1 MERAELA
8 PARTTTMQN
17 STYTTR
23 STEALQS
30 AQGAAA
36 AAGHPEITPLH
47 LAAALL
53 DQPEGVTKAL
63 LQKLGVETTAL
74 KAEIERQLG
83 ALPSA
88 QGGQLGA
95 SRSFAAVMQTAGEA
109 AKQLGDEYVSTEH
122 LFLALVKAGGEPLQ
136 PILASRGLEPTKVE
150 AALTEVRGGRKVTS
164 ADPEGTFEALSKYAV
179 DLTADAANGKLD
191 PVIGRDVEIRRVMQV
206 LSRRRKNNP
215 VLIGDPGVGK
225 TAIVE
230 GLANRIVAD
239 DVPEGL
245 KGKKLMSL
253 DMGRLLAGA
262 KFRGEFEERLKAVI
276 DEISEGDGDVILFI
290 DELHTLVGAGGAEGA
305 VDAANLLKPALARGD
320 LHCIGA
326 TTVDEY
332 RKHIEKDKALERRFL
347 PVQVDEP
354 TVEDTVAI
362 LRGLK
367 ERYEVHYGVRIL
379 DEALVQAAR
388 LSDRH
393 ITQRFLPDKAIDC
406 VDEAAAQLRLSIDS
420 LPPELDQLERK
431 LRQLEIERTALE
443 AEDAKGNARR
453 LEDNR
458 KEAADL
464 EEEARALRT
473 RWDREKDL
481 IGRLRAGKT
490 VIESLKAEAERKERE
505 GDYERVGKIRFGELP
520 EAQENVE
527 AAEKEL
533 ATIQAE
539 GALLPEEVDAEG
551 IAGVIGRWTGIPAQR
566 LLETEREK
574 LLHME
579 ERLAE
584 RVVGQ
589 EGPLLAIAESVR
601 RARAGLQE
609 TNRPLGSFLL
619 LGPTGV
625 GKTET
630 ARALAE
636 FLFDDEQAMV
646 RVDMSEFME
655 KHSVS
660 RMIGAPPGYVGYDE
674 GGVLTEAV
682 RRKPHSVILLDE
694 VEKAHADVFNVLLQ
708 LLDDGRLTDGQGNVV
723 DFTQTLVLMTSNLR
737 SEEQLKSF
745 FRPEF
750 LNRVDEV
757 LHFKPL
763 GEEQIV
769 EIVDVQLARIAKHL
783 EEQEIELDVSLAA
796 KEELAQE
803 GVSPEFGARPLKRVL
818 QKRVQNLLA
827 DAILRGTLGRGDR
840 AEIDT
845 RDGVFT
851 LEVRRSAE
859 GEASDAKGEP
869 ESVEANG

>member
-1 MERAELA
+1 
-8 PARTTTMQN
+8 MQN
-17 STYTTR
+17 SQYTTK
-23 STEALQS
+23 SAEALQAAQS
-30 AQGAAA
+30 AAQL
-36 AAGHPEITPLH
+36 AGHPELTPLH

-53 DQPEGVTKAL
+53 EQPEGATKAL
-63 LQKLGVETTAL
+63 LERLGVETAALAGEIDRATAQL
-74 KAEIERQLG
+74 PKA
-83 ALPSA
+83 S
-88 QGGQLGA
+88 GGQLGV
-95 SRSFAAVMQTAGEA
+95 SRDFQAVMQSAQSH
-109 AKQLGDEYVSTEH
+109 AKKLGDEYVSTEH
-122 LFLALVKAGGEPLQ
+122 FLLGLVEAGGRTLQ
-136 PILASRGLEPTKVE
+136 QMFAQRGLEPKKVE
-150 AALTEVRGGRKVTS
+150 AALQEVRKGRKVTS
-164 ADPEGTFEALSKYAV
+164 ENPEGTFEALGKYAR
-179 DLTADAANGKLD
+179 DLTADAKNGKLD

-245 KGKKLMSL
+245 KGKKLMAL

-262 KFRGEFEERLKAVI
+262 KYRGEFEERLKAVI
-276 DEISEGDGDVILFI
+276 DEIADGDGDVILFI

-320 LHCIGA
+320 LRCIGA

-332 RKHIEKDKALERRFL
+332 RKYIEKDKALERRFM
-347 PVQVDEP
+347 PVDVDEP
-354 TVEDTVAI
+354 TVEDTIAI

-420 LPPELDQLERK
+420 LPPELDALERK
-431 LRQLEIERTALE
+431 IRQIEIERTALE
-443 AEDAKGNARR
+443 AEDGKANARR
-453 LEDNR
+453 LEDSA
-458 KEAADL
+458 KELAEL
-464 EEEARALRT
+464 REESSAIRA
-473 RWDREKDL
+473 RWDREKNL
-481 IGRLRAGKT
+481 ITSLRAGKAL
-490 VIESLKAEAERKERE
+490 VENLRAEADRKERE
-505 GDYERVGKIRFGELP
+505 GDYERVGKIRYGELP
-520 EAQENVE
+520 EAQRNVE
-527 AAEKEL
+527 SAEAEL
-533 ATIQAE
+533 AAIQKE
-539 GALLPEEVDAEG
+539 GALLPEEVDAEM
-551 IAGVIGRWTGIPAQR
+551 IAGVIARWTGIPSTR
-566 LLETEREK
+566 LLETERDK

-579 ERLAE
+579 ERLRE

-589 EGPLLAIAESVR
+589 DEPLEAIAQSVR

-609 TNRPLGSFLL
+609 TSRPLGSFLM

-646 RVDMSEFME
+646 RIDMSEFME

-682 RRKPHSVILLDE
+682 RRKPHSVVLLDE
-694 VEKAHADVFNVLLQ
+694 VEKAHPDVFNVLLQ
-708 LLDDGRLTDGQGNVV
+708 VLDDGRLTDGKGNVV
-723 DFTQTLVLMTSNLR
+723 DFTQTLVLMTTNLR
-737 SEEQLKSF
+737 SDDQLKSY

-750 LNRVDEV
+750 LNRVDEI
-757 LHFKPL
+757 LHFNPL
-763 GEEQIV
+763 GHDQIV
-769 EIVDVQLARIAKHL
+769 AIVDVQVGRIAKHL
-783 EEQEIELDVSLAA
+783 AEQEIELDVSLAA
-796 KEELAQE
+796 KEKLAEE
-803 GVSPEFGARPLKRVL
+803 GVSQEYGARPLKRVL

-840 AEIDT
+840 AEIDFA
-845 RDGVFT
+845 DGAFSLDVQ
-851 LEVRRSAE
+851 
-859 GEASDAKGEP
+859 
-869 ESVEANG
+869 VEAARGKGRAETAKA

>member
-1 MERAELA
+1 
-8 PARTTTMQN
+8 MQN
-17 STYTTR
+17 SQYTTK
-23 STEALQS
+23 SAEALQG
-30 AQGAAA
+30 AQQSAA
-36 AAGHPEITPLH
+36 AAGHPELTPLH

-53 DQPEGVTKAL
+53 EQPEGATKAL
-63 LQKLGVETTAL
+63 LEKLGVETGAL
-74 KAEIERQLG
+74 TVEVGRQLA
-83 ALPSA
+83 ALPRS

-95 SRSFAAVMQTAGEA
+95 SRAFSAVMQTAGEI
-109 AKQLGDEYVSTEH
+109 AKSMGDEYVSTEH
-122 LFLALVKAGGEPLQ
+122 LLFALVKSGGDPLQ
-136 PILASRGLEPTKVE
+136 PLLAARGLEPTKME
-150 AALTEVRGGRKVTS
+150 AALRDVRGGRKVTT
-164 ADPEGTFEALSKYAV
+164 ADPEGTFEALEKYAR
-179 DLTADAANGKLD
+179 DLTEDSRAGKLD

-239 DVPEGL
+239 DVPESL
-245 KGKKLMSL
+245 KGKRLMSL

-276 DEISEGDGDVILFI
+276 DEIAEGDGSIILFI

-320 LHCIGA
+320 LRCIGA
-326 TTVDEY
+326 TTTDEY
-332 RKHIEKDKALERRFL
+332 RKYIEKDKALERRFL

-431 LRQLEIERTALE
+431 LRQLEIEHTALK

-464 EEEARALRT
+464 EEEASGLRS
-473 RWDREKDL
+473 RWDREKSL
-481 IGRLRAGKT
+481 IQRLRAGKA
-490 VIESLKAEAERKERE
+490 VIEGLRAEAERTERE
-505 GDYERVGKIRFGELP
+505 GNFERVGKIRFGELP
-520 EAQENVE
+520 EAQKNVDE
-527 AAEKEL
+527 AEAEL
-533 ATIQAE
+533 AAIQVE
-539 GALLPEEVDAEG
+539 GALLPEEVDAEA
-551 IAGVIGRWTGIPAQR
+551 IAGVIARWTGIPSQR
-566 LLETEREK
+566 LLETERDK

-579 ERLAE
+579 ERLSE

-589 EGPLLAIAESVR
+589 SAPIQAIAESVR

-609 TNRPLGSFLL
+609 TTRPLGSFLL

-646 RVDMSEFME
+646 RIDMSEFME
-655 KHSVS
+655 KHSVA

-682 RRKPHSVILLDE
+682 RRKPHSVLLLDE

-708 LLDDGRLTDGQGNVV
+708 VLDDGRLTDGKGNVV
-723 DFTQTLVLMTSNLR
+723 DFTQTIILMTSNLR
-737 SEEQLKSF
+737 SDDQLKAY

-750 LNRVDEV
+750 LNRIDEV
-757 LHFKPL
+757 LHFQPL

-769 EIVDVQLARIAKHL
+769 SIVDVQLERMSRHL
-783 EEQEIELDVSLAA
+783 AEQEIELDVSLAA
-796 KEELAQE
+796 KEELAKE

-827 DAILRGTLGRGDR
+827 DGILRGTLGRGDR
-840 AEIDT
+840 AEIDVV
-845 RDGVFT
+845 DGVFT
-851 LEVRRSAE
+851 LEVRRSASGAAE
-859 GEASDAKGEP
+859 DAAAAPSEP
-869 ESVEANG
+869 ESAQAN

>member
-1 MERAELA
+1 
-8 PARTTTMQN
+8 MQN
-17 STYTTR
+17 TQFTTK
-23 STEALQS
+23 SAEALKS
-30 AQGAAA
+30 AQQSAA
-36 AAGHPEITPLH
+36 AAGHPELTPLH

-53 DQPEGVTKAL
+53 AAPEGATKAL
-63 LQKLGVETTAL
+63 LEKLGLETRALTAEVA
-74 KAEIERQLG
+74 KAL
-83 ALPSA
+83 ATLPRA
-88 QGGQLGA
+88 TGGQLGA
-95 SRSFAAVMQTAGEA
+95 SREFSAVMQSAEEA
-109 AKQLGDEYVSTEH
+109 AKKIGDEYVSTEH
-122 LFLALVKAGGEPLQ
+122 LLLGLVRAGGPKVQGLF
-136 PILASRGLEPTKVE
+136 AARGVDANKVE
-150 AALTEVRGGRKVTS
+150 AALTEVRGNRKVTS
-164 ADPEGTFEALSKYAV
+164 ENPEGTYEALAKYAR
-179 DLTADAANGKLD
+179 DLTADSRAGKLD
-191 PVIGRDVEIRRVMQV
+191 PVIGRDLEIRRVMQV

-230 GLANRIVAD
+230 GLANRIVAN
-239 DVPEGL
+239 DVPESL
-245 KGKKLMSL
+245 KGMKLMSL

-262 KFRGEFEERLKAVI
+262 KYRGEFEERLKAVI
-276 DEISEGDGDVILFI
+276 DEITDGPGDVILFI

-320 LHCIGA
+320 LRCIGA
-326 TTVDEY
+326 TTIDEY
-332 RKHIEKDKALERRFL
+332 RKYIEKDKALERRFL
-347 PVQVDEP
+347 PVDVAEP
-354 TVEDTVAI
+354 SVEDTIAI

-431 LRQLEIERTALE
+431 IRQIEIERTALE
-443 AEDAKGNARR
+443 AESGKGNERR
-453 LEDNR
+453 LEDSA
-458 KEAADL
+458 KELADL
-464 EEEARALRT
+464 REESSALRS
-473 RWDREKDL
+473 RWDREKEL
-481 IGRLRAGKT
+481 ITRLRAGKAL
-490 VIESLKAEAERKERE
+490 IESLRAEAERKERAGE
-505 GDYERVGKIRFGELP
+505 YERVGKIRFGELP
-520 EAQENVE
+520 EAQRNVD
-527 AAEKEL
+527 AATAEL
-533 ATIQAE
+533 ATIQKE
-539 GALLPEEVDAEG
+539 GALLPEEVDAEA
-551 IAGVIGRWTGIPAQR
+551 IAGVIARWTGIPATR

-574 LLHME
+574 LLSME
-579 ERLAE
+579 ERIAQ

-589 EGPLLAIAESVR
+589 DEPIKAIAEAVR

-609 TNRPLGSFLL
+609 TTRPLGSFLL

-660 RMIGAPPGYVGYDE
+660 RLIGAPPGYVGYEE

-682 RRKPHSVILLDE
+682 RRKPHAVLLLDE

-708 LLDDGRLTDGQGNVV
+708 LLDDGRLTDGKGNVV

-737 SEEQLKSF
+737 SEDQLRGF

-750 LNRVDEV
+750 LNRIDEV
-757 LHFKPL
+757 LTFKPL
-763 GEEQIV
+763 GEKQIV
-769 EIVDVQLARIAKHL
+769 AIVDVQIARIGKHIA
-783 EEQEIELDVSLAA
+783 EQEITLDVSLAA
-796 KEELAQE
+796 KEQLAAE

-827 DAILRGTLGRGDR
+827 DAILRGRLGRGDR
-840 AEIDT
+840 AEIDWKGGEYVL
-845 RDGVFT
+845 D
-851 LEVRRSAE
+851 VRRNGSGNGSGQSKAPA
-859 GEASDAKGEP
+859 GAAK
-869 ESVEANG
+869 S